1 MYSVYIIYV
10 TFCVYT
16 SFLYLTLPNVIVH
29 VLKVLFKYCKIK
41 VIECG
46 LLFKWFVTVFRS

>member
-1 MYSVYIIYV
+1 M
-10 TFCVYT
+10 CVHY
-16 SFLYLTLPNVIVH
+16 FLYLTLPNVIVH

-46 LLFKWFVTVFRS
+46 LLFTTSANN